1 MSAYTDMIEKH
12 SVYTKLTEVYTE
24 IDAVK
29 EMRDKPNDDVDAIAR
44 ISAVIKNFKQALEG
58 CDKKFIVVKWL
69 DDASSALGNIA
80 NYLRNYRNNRTASY
94 LTSSCYGQLETLLQ
108 NTVRLNCVKSKQ
120 SLSGYNSAI
129 EEYTKVMETH
139 NVQLSEKVSA
149 LGTRIEELSKNIGDN
164 DKAANQVLNELK
176 TAIASEKSRLDN
188 LATTYQ
194 TQMLEDKKTVMDS
207 VDAMQKEF
215 DASQEAKDLSFR
227 QNTDI
232 MQESNNGLIEE
243 FREKFSDY
251 ERQVE
256 KVVGT
261 LSANVYSKRYQSV
274 ADDAKT
280 RAEKWH
286 KVTVVMLVALVIY
299 AIVGF
304 VITTNNDTSWVKL
317 VSRIFATT
325 TLVSAAAYAARQASK
340 QEKVER
346 YARNMEMQL
355 VAFDPFIAT
364 LNDEKRAEIKEEIAR
379 KIFGDPY
386 AMEINRKDESYV
398 PLDKLT
404 TINDVM
410 DKIPVLAEKT

>member
-1 MSAYTDMIEKH
+1 M
-12 SVYTKLTEVYTE
+12 YTE

-29 EMRDKPNDDVDAIAR
+29 EIRDKPNDDVDAIAR
-44 ISAVIKNFKQALEG
+44 ISAVIKNFKQALDS
-58 CDKKFIVVKWL
+58 CDKKFIVVNWI

-80 NYLRNYRNNRTASY
+80 NYLRNYRNNRTTSY

-108 NTVRLNCVKSKQ
+108 NTVKLNCVKSKQ

-139 NVQLSEKVSA
+139 NVQLSEKVSV
-149 LGTRIEELSKNIGDN
+149 LGARIEELSKNIGDN
-164 DKAANQVLNELK
+164 DKAATKALNELK

-194 TQMLEDKKTVMDS
+194 AQMLEDKKSFMDS

-215 DASQEAKDLSFR
+215 DASQEAKNLSFKQR
-227 QNTDI
+227 TDT
-232 MQESNNGLIEE
+232 MQENNNGLIKE

-256 KVVGT
+256 KDVGT
-261 LSANVYSKRYQSV
+261 ISATLYSDRYKAV
-274 ADDAKT
+274 ADDAKM
-280 RAEKWH
+280 RAKNWH
-286 KVTVVMLVALVIY
+286 KVTVVALAVLVVY
-299 AIVGF
+299 AIISF

-317 VSRIFATT
+317 VSKIFATT
-325 TLVSAAAYAARQASK
+325 TLVSVAAYAARQASK

-355 VAFDPFIAT
+355 VAFDPFVAT
-364 LNDEKRAEIKEEIAR
+364 LSDEKCAEIKEEIAR
-379 KIFGDPY
+379 NIFGDPY

-404 TINDVM
+404 SLNNGM
-410 DKIPVLAEKT
+410 DKLLALAEKP